1 MIWVMS
7 FLKVW
12 RITKSYKLPVL
23 VTVDDLKRMG
33 AGQKKEDAPL
43 MTKTLRE
50 QQKSRQMASDF
61 VNYPVCRVKFSLP
74 NQIVAEIGFHPGETV
89 ATMKSELTK
98 LFESNSGRCSD
109 LLQHN
114 YKL

>member
-1 MIWVMS
+1 MY
-7 FLKVW
+7 
-12 RITKSYKLPVL
+12 IT

-50 QQKSRQMASDF
+50 QQKSRQMASDYA
-61 VNYPVCRVKFSLP
+61 NYPVCRVKFSLP

-98 LFESNSGRCSD
+98 LFESDSGW
-109 LLQHN
+109 L
-114 YKL
+114 

>member
-1 MIWVMS
+1 
-7 FLKVW
+7 
-12 RITKSYKLPVL
+12 
-23 VTVDDLKRMG
+23 MG

-50 QQKSRQMASDF
+50 QQKSRQMASDY

-89 ATMKSELTK
+89 ATMKSELIK
-98 LFESNSGRCSD
+98 LFESDSGWLSD
-109 LLQHN
+109 SFLNFSASIFWSLQ
-114 YKL
+114 KSLRI